1 MKTFKDIKFKQHQSG
16 KGIHGK
22 LTIENGM
29 SLSVVAGQYF
39 YSDPR
44 SDVAPNGYSRF
55 EVAIF
60 DKDGEWAT
68 QKVLGKTFA
77 GQLAG
82 TEIKSTESQFKMLS
96 ENAAI
101 DDELQKMKGLIGT
114 DEKMD
119 PNVDDELEKLRKDL
133 NLRTGQKITQSK

>member
-68 QKVLGKTFA
+68 QKVLGNLGDDVLGWQTRN
-77 GQLAG
+77 
-82 TEIKSTESQFKMLS
+82 EIDSIIKEMYNYEKSSY
-96 ENAAI
+96 
-101 DDELQKMKGLIGT
+101 
-114 DEKMD
+114 
-119 PNVDDELEKLRKDL
+119 
-133 NLRTGQKITQSK
+133 

>member
-68 QKVLGKTFA
+68 QKVLGNLGDNVLGWQTRN
-77 GQLAG
+77 
-82 TEIKSTESQFKMLS
+82 EIDSIIKEMYSYEKSS
-96 ENAAI
+96 
-101 DDELQKMKGLIGT
+101 
-114 DEKMD
+114 
-119 PNVDDELEKLRKDL
+119 
-133 NLRTGQKITQSK
+133 

>member
-68 QKVLGKTFA
+68 QKVLGDL
-77 GQLAG
+77 GDNVLGWQSRN
-82 TEIKSTESQFKMLS
+82 EIKEMY
-96 ENAAI
+96 NY
-101 DDELQKMKGLIGT
+101 
-114 DEKMD
+114 EK
-119 PNVDDELEKLRKDL
+119 
-133 NLRTGQKITQSK
+133 SS

>member
-68 QKVLGKTFA
+68 QKVLGNLCDDVLGWQTRN
-77 GQLAG
+77 
-82 TEIKSTESQFKMLS
+82 EIDSIIKEMYNYEKSS
-96 ENAAI
+96 
-101 DDELQKMKGLIGT
+101 
-114 DEKMD
+114 
-119 PNVDDELEKLRKDL
+119 
-133 NLRTGQKITQSK
+133 

>member
-1 MKTFKDIKFKQHQSG
+1 
-16 KGIHGK
+16 
-22 LTIENGM
+22 M

-68 QKVLGKTFA
+68 QKVLGNLGDDVLGWQTRN
-77 GQLAG
+77 
-82 TEIKSTESQFKMLS
+82 EIDSIIKEMYNYEKSS
-96 ENAAI
+96 
-101 DDELQKMKGLIGT
+101 
-114 DEKMD
+114 
-119 PNVDDELEKLRKDL
+119 
-133 NLRTGQKITQSK
+133 

>member
-44 SDVAPNGYSRF
+44 SDVAPNGYRRF

-68 QKVLGKTFA
+68 QKVLGNIGDNVLGWQTRN
-77 GQLAG
+77 
-82 TEIKSTESQFKMLS
+82 EIDSIIKEMYSYEKSS
-96 ENAAI
+96 
-101 DDELQKMKGLIGT
+101 
-114 DEKMD
+114 
-119 PNVDDELEKLRKDL
+119 
-133 NLRTGQKITQSK
+133 

>member
-1 MKTFKDIKFKQHQSG
+1 MKTFEDIKFKQHNSG

-68 QKVLGKTFA
+68 QKVLGNLGDDVLGWQTRN
-77 GQLAG
+77 
-82 TEIKSTESQFKMLS
+82 EIDSIIKEMYNYEKSS
-96 ENAAI
+96 
-101 DDELQKMKGLIGT
+101 
-114 DEKMD
+114 
-119 PNVDDELEKLRKDL
+119 
-133 NLRTGQKITQSK
+133 

>member
-68 QKVLGKTFA
+68 QKVLGNLGDDVLGWQTRN
-77 GQLAG
+77 
-82 TEIKSTESQFKMLS
+82 EIDSIIKEMYNYEKSS
-96 ENAAI
+96 
-101 DDELQKMKGLIGT
+101 
-114 DEKMD
+114 
-119 PNVDDELEKLRKDL
+119 
-133 NLRTGQKITQSK
+133 

>member
-1 MKTFKDIKFKQHQSG
+1 MKTFEDIKFKQHQSG

-39 YSDPR
+39 YSEPR
-44 SDVAPNGYSRF
+44 SDVAPNGYNKF

-68 QKVLGKTFA
+68 QEVLGDLGDDVLGWQTRN
-77 GQLAG
+77 
-82 TEIKSTESQFKMLS
+82 EINSIIKEMYSYEKSS
-96 ENAAI
+96 
-101 DDELQKMKGLIGT
+101 
-114 DEKMD
+114 
-119 PNVDDELEKLRKDL
+119 
-133 NLRTGQKITQSK
+133 

>member
-29 SLSVVAGQYF
+29 SLSVVAGQYS

-68 QKVLGKTFA
+68 QKVLGNLGDNVLGWQTRN
-77 GQLAG
+77 
-82 TEIKSTESQFKMLS
+82 EIDSIIKEMYNYEKSS
-96 ENAAI
+96 
-101 DDELQKMKGLIGT
+101 
-114 DEKMD
+114 
-119 PNVDDELEKLRKDL
+119 
-133 NLRTGQKITQSK
+133 